1 MYSKEDKGR
10 RLMDDERRQSVSTI
24 CEYRVALLLL
34 LLLLPL
40 TIGTQTQT
48 QERAISNPL
57 GESKDCTQRVW
68 RAAAAYRD
76 RNHARLFFFGL

>member
-24 CEYRVALLLL
+24 CEYRVVLL